1 MDELQQGQVTAEGA
15 TLSEALMNAAQSL
28 GVEKDLVEHKIDM
41 SHFRNSAGRSVG
53 VSTVRIIAWAQDPSR
68 FQPARAGR
76 EWLQG
81 LVERMGLKGEVGFAM
96 RGGDV
101 QLKVDSP
108 DGRFLVGRGG
118 TTLRS
123 IQYLANAS
131 LKSSGVQYRID
142 VLGGREEGRRDE
154 RPDDRPRRDYGDRSD
169 RSDRPER
176 ATRDRGDRGGDRDRP
191 RGPSRGGDRDRGA
204 DRERG
209 GDRDRGAGRDRGGGD
224 DRGPRKRT
232 ERELDELKKLAVR
245 LARKVL
251 ETGESVEIRR
261 ELNSFERRQV
271 HMAVA
276 EIEGVATESVGD
288 GNVKK
293 IVIVPAGQGAS
304 ASEE

>member
-1 MDELQQGQVTAEGA
+1 MSELQQGQVAAEGA

-28 GVEKDLVEHKIDM
+28 GVERDLVEHKIDM
-41 SHFRNSAGRSVG
+41 NHFRNAAGRSVG
-53 VSTVRIIAWAQDPSR
+53 VSTVRIIAWAQDASR
-68 FQPARAGR
+68 FEPARAGR
-76 EWLQG
+76 DWLAG
-81 LVERMGLKGEVGFAM
+81 LIERMGLKGQVGFSM

-108 DGRFLVGRGG
+108 DGRFLVGRRG
-118 TTLRS
+118 TTLRA

-131 LKSSGVQYRID
+131 LKSNGAQYRID

-154 RPDDRPRRDYGDRSD
+154 RSDDRPRRDYGDR
-169 RSDRPER
+169 PER
-176 ATRDRGDRGGDRDRP
+176 STRDRGDRGDRGGDRDRG
-191 RGPSRGGDRDRGA
+191 RGRERSSDRDRGSDRGSDRGGDR
-204 DRERG
+204 G
-209 GDRDRGAGRDRGGGD
+209 GDR

-293 IVIVPAGQGAS
+293 IVIVPAGQGGS